1 MKTMKKIATLIL
13 AVCLIVP
20 CVSIVSRAASGKIQF
35 TDPSTKTGET
45 VEVTCA
51 VKSDNGTAVGA
62 VKVSIKYDTTML
74 AFKKGDGV
82 QEVAKG
88 NLSYSGTGTSAAL
101 RFNIQ
106 FTALK
111 EGTTKLEV
119 TEYTAALG
127 TGETLQCT
135 TGTGTVTIA
144 KGTEVAPT
152 PDTTPIPAADGVK
165 VTVNAVEYT
174 LSSGFK
180 AEDVPEGFEETTIEY
195 EGANTKF
202 VKQATTGM
210 YLGYLVDESGNGD
223 FYIYNV
229 EEGGFAPFEQIEI
242 SSSAKIVLLA
252 DASQIVMPEEYTQ
265 VSITVNNYDFPAW
278 QHVEE
283 MSKYILYAMNHNGQ
297 ASLYQYDVEENTYQR
312 FKMPEVKEEEV
323 DNSTI
328 GKIKAYVDSNFTYVL
343 LIGAIVLVF
352 FLVLVIVLGVKLNN
366 RNLELDDLYDE
377 YGIDLDEEP
386 VAVREGKKPSYK
398 DEEDEGIE
406 LEDIDYEDEDAE
418 DVLEEEDEEKIE
430 VEEKE
435 DEEQDISLNELA
447 YEDDEEDDFD
457 LKFQEKLEESFEE
470 EKRGTTMKKDDSFF
484 EDFDFDLID
493 LDD

>member
-1 MKTMKKIATLIL
+1 MKTMKKIVTLML

-20 CVSIVSRAASGKIQF
+20 CISIVSRAASGKIQF

-51 VKSDNGTAVGA
+51 VKSDNGVAVGD
-62 VKVSIKYDTTML
+62 VKVNIKYDTTMM
-74 AFKKGDGV
+74 AFKSGDGV
-82 QEVAKG
+82 QEVSMG
-88 NLSYSGTGTSAAL
+88 NLSYSGKGDAAAL
-101 RFNIQ
+101 RFKIQ
-106 FTALK
+106 FTAVK

-119 TEYTAALG
+119 SEYTAALA

-135 TGTGTVTIA
+135 TGTSTITIA
-144 KGTEVAPT
+144 KGTEVVQTPAPE
-152 PDTTPIPAADGVK
+152 PSADDVV
-165 VTVNAVEYT
+165 VTVNSVEYT
-174 LSSGFK
+174 LSSAFK
-180 AEDVPEGFEETTIEY
+180 SEDIPEGFEETTIEY
-195 EGANTKF
+195 AGANRKF
-202 VKQATTGM
+202 AKQATTGM
-210 YLGYLVDESGNGD
+210 YLGYLVDADGNGD
-223 FYIYNV
+223 FYVLNV
-229 EEGGFAPFEQIEI
+229 ETSDFTPFEQIEI

-252 DASQIVMPEEYTQ
+252 DASQVVMPEEYAE

-278 QHVEE
+278 QHMEE
-283 MSKYILYAMNHNGQ
+283 MSKYILYAVNNNGQ

-328 GKIKAYVDSNFTYVL
+328 GKIKAYVDSHFTYVL
-343 LIGAIVLVF
+343 LIGAFLLLF

-386 VAVREGKKPSYK
+386 VAVREEKKPSYK
-398 DEEDEGIE
+398 DDEDEGIE
-406 LEDIDYEDEDAE
+406 LEDFDYEDEE
-418 DVLEEEDEEKIE
+418 DVLPVEDEEE
-430 VEEKE
+430 VEEVEVKETE
-435 DEEQDISLNELA
+435 DEEQEISLDELA
-447 YEDDEEDDFD
+447 YEEDEEDDFD

-470 EKRGTTMKKDDSFF
+470 EKRSTTMKKDDSFF